1 MSETLKFN
9 RIYYKKHNT
18 SKIKIKN
25 GTLVLNE
32 DCDIVKIDKTEYDYQ
47 KAVVELDDQDLY
59 DLMSGWEN
67 QINKYLEDQKVTPI
81 TILYDNKVYPK
92 VCLDNLSNASVIKI
106 KGVWINDENK
116 PFLQLWL
123 ELKKKN
129 NRNFFCFKKL

>member
-9 RIYYKKHNT
+9 CIYYKKHNMN
-18 SKIKIKN
+18 KIKIKN
-25 GTLVLNE
+25 GVLVLNE

-92 VCLDNLSNASVIKI
+92 TCLDNPSNASVIKI

-123 ELKKKN
+123 E
-129 NRNFFCFKKL
+129 

>member
-9 RIYYKKHNT
+9 RVYYKKHNA

-47 KAVVELDDQDLY
+47 KAVVELDDQVLY
-59 DLMSGWEN
+59 DLMSGWEDRV
-67 QINKYLEDQKVTPI
+67 NKYLEEQGVTSV

-92 VCLDNLSNASVIKI
+92 TYLNNPGNASVIKI

-123 ELKKKN
+123 E
-129 NRNFFCFKKL
+129 

>member
-1 MSETLKFN
+1 M
-9 RIYYKKHNT
+9 

-32 DCDIVKIDKTEYDYQ
+32 DCEIVKIDKTEYDYQ
-47 KAVVELDDQDLY
+47 KAVVELDDQVLY
-59 DLMSGWEN
+59 NLMSGWEDRV
-67 QINKYLEDQKVTPI
+67 NKYLEEQGLTSV

-92 VCLDNLSNASVIKI
+92 TYLDNPSNASVIKI

-123 ELKKKN
+123 E
-129 NRNFFCFKKL
+129 

>member
-9 RIYYKKHNT
+9 RLYYKKHNT

-32 DCDIVKIDKTEYDYQ
+32 DCDIVKIDKTEFDYQ
-47 KAVVELDDQDLY
+47 KAVVELDDQVLY
-59 DLMSGWEN
+59 DLMSGWED
-67 QINKYLEDQKVTPI
+67 QVNKYLEDQGVTSI
-81 TILYDNKVYPK
+81 TILYDNRIYPK
-92 VCLDNLSNASVIKI
+92 TYLDNPSNVSVIKI

-123 ELKKKN
+123 E
-129 NRNFFCFKKL
+129 

>member
-9 RIYYKKHNT
+9 RVYYKKHNT

-32 DCDIVKIDKTEYDYQ
+32 DCDIVKIDKTELDYQ
-47 KAVVELDDQDLY
+47 KAFVELDDQDLY
-59 DLMSGWEN
+59 DLMSGWEDR
-67 QINKYLEDQKVTPI
+67 INKYLEDQGVTSV
-81 TILYDNKVYPK
+81 TILYDNRIYPK
-92 VCLDNLSNASVIKI
+92 TYLDNPSNASVIKI

-123 ELKKKN
+123 E
-129 NRNFFCFKKL
+129 

>member
-9 RIYYKKHNT
+9 RVYYKKHNT

-25 GTLVLNE
+25 GILVLNE
-32 DCDIVKIDKTEYDYQ
+32 DCDIVKIDKTEFDYQ

-81 TILYDNKVYPK
+81 TILYDNRIYPK
-92 VCLDNLSNASVIKI
+92 TCLDNLSNASVIKI

-123 ELKKKN
+123 E
-129 NRNFFCFKKL
+129 

>member
-9 RIYYKKHNT
+9 RVYYKKHNT
-18 SKIKIKN
+18 SKIKIN
-25 GTLVLNE
+25 DGTLVLNE

-81 TILYDNKVYPK
+81 TILYDNRIYPK
-92 VCLDNLSNASVIKI
+92 TYLDNSSNASVIKI

-123 ELKKKN
+123 E
-129 NRNFFCFKKL
+129 